1 MVLSE
6 FSYNDYIDIVNI
18 IDESFVITESLD
30 EGYEARKLADKL
42 KKYTEKI
49 KNKTVTEEDLT
60 DTKET
65 LEELTKVAK
74 KINKRDYKV
83 YNIIYIVTIVVDV
96 MFFILELGDAINA
109 FKHRNDP
116 ENLTMSKKDK
126 IKTEIKSLF
135 SLKTFISLGILLI
148 NSVIHDKFKG
158 LMDYTKVVDKTY
170 EILNRTEA
178 KVMMEKRKAKKKNDT
193 KTEEACDMV
202 IEYVENMKRER
213 MKQISIANKEKE
225 KKSFNEGAGTELDV
239 NMFKIACKDIS
250 AAISTEIENLRA
262 YCNGAIFLA
271 RRALEINKSNK
282 PNKITSMKNKIDRVE
297 SFVKD
302 DNRYYDQNT
311 LKNIFKRYE
320 GFKTTKFSKYGIKA
334 REKFEEKLF
343 EAGEEIKKITN
354 EYYKEMSIIAT
365 GKEGSSINSSIDII
379 KDKVSKQASYEIS
392 LEVVNLLNKIDDD
405 ARMTTDFCKAYI
417 KWCREKT
424 NAYDYKH
431 SPIKF
436 IFNKLFK

>member
-60 DTKET
+60 DTNET
-65 LEELTKVAK
+65 LEELTQVAK

-158 LMDYTKVVDKTY
+158 LIDYNKVVDKTY
-170 EILNRTEA
+170 EI
-178 KVMMEKRKAKKKNDT
+178 
-193 KTEEACDMV
+193 
-202 IEYVENMKRER
+202 
-213 MKQISIANKEKE
+213 
-225 KKSFNEGAGTELDV
+225 
-239 NMFKIACKDIS
+239 
-250 AAISTEIENLRA
+250 
-262 YCNGAIFLA
+262 
-271 RRALEINKSNK
+271 
-282 PNKITSMKNKIDRVE
+282 
-297 SFVKD
+297 
-302 DNRYYDQNT
+302 
-311 LKNIFKRYE
+311 
-320 GFKTTKFSKYGIKA
+320 
-334 REKFEEKLF
+334 
-343 EAGEEIKKITN
+343 
-354 EYYKEMSIIAT
+354 II
-365 GKEGSSINSSIDII
+365 
-379 KDKVSKQASYEIS
+379 
-392 LEVVNLLNKIDDD
+392 L
-405 ARMTTDFCKAYI
+405 
-417 KWCREKT
+417 
-424 NAYDYKH
+424 
-431 SPIKF
+431 
-436 IFNKLFK
+436 